1 MQTPRFPSPRPDR
14 FATPKPGLWR
24 RTPPAIFPPILGLT
38 GLSVAW
44 LRASDAFGITPG
56 AGQALMG
63 AVTLLY
69 LFALVAYGTKVVRR
83 PGVVTEDLKV
93 LPGRSGLAAMTMSA
107 MLLTLAALAFWPAAA
122 PVVLGIGLAGHALI
136 LALVI
141 RFLVTGPAEARTV
154 TPVFHLTFVGFIV
167 APIAGVPLGWVTL
180 STSIFWA
187 TLVMALAIWGAS
199 AMQLVRRDVPAPLRP
214 LLAIH
219 LAPASL
225 LGTVAMLLGQT
236 MLGLVFGVVAIAIFA
251 ALVVRVR
258 WLTEAGFSALWGA
271 FTFPLAAFSSLMM
284 VLGAAGQGEAFR
296 VIGGLALVAA
306 TLIIPW
312 IAVKVGQLW
321 VKGVLAAKT
330 NAAEA

>member
-1 MQTPRFPSPRPDR
+1 MQPPRFPQPRPDR

-24 RTPPAIFPPILGLT
+24 RTPPAIFPPILGLA

-44 LRASDAFGITPG
+44 LRATDAFGVPPG

-69 LFALVAYGTKVVRR
+69 LFALVAYATKVARR
-83 PGVVTEDLKV
+83 PGVVAEDIKV
-93 LPGRSGLAAMTMSA
+93 LPGRAGLAAMSMA
-107 MLLTLAALAFWPAAA
+107 GMLLALAALSFTPGLA
-122 PVVLGIGLAGHALI
+122 PWVLGLALALHGLI
-136 LALVI
+136 LGLVI
-141 RFLVTGPAEARTV
+141 RFLVTGPPEARHV

-167 APIAGVPLGWVTL
+167 APIAGVPLGWGMV
-180 STSIFWA
+180 STVIFWA
-187 TLVMALAIWGAS
+187 TLAMAVAIWGAS
-199 AMQLVRRDVPAPLRP
+199 ARQLVRRDVPAPLRP

-225 LGTVAMLLGQT
+225 LGTVAMLLGHST
-236 MLGLVFGVVAIAIFA
+236 LGLVFGVFAILVFA
-251 ALVVRVR
+251 ALLVRAR
-258 WLTEAGFSALWGA
+258 WIAEAGFSPLWGA

-284 VLGAAGQGEAFR
+284 ILGAVGQGEAFR

-306 TLIIPW
+306 TLVIPW
-312 IAVKVGQLW
+312 IAVKVGQMW
-321 VKGVLAAKT
+321 IKGVLAAKT

>member
-1 MQTPRFPSPRPDR
+1 MQTPRFPQPRPDR
-14 FATPKPGLWR
+14 FASPKPGLWR

-44 LRASDAFGITPG
+44 LRASDAFGITQG
-56 AGQALMG
+56 VGQGLMG

-83 PGVVTEDLKV
+83 PGVVAEDLKV
-93 LPGRSGLAAMTMSA
+93 LPGRAGLAALSMA
-107 MLLTLAALAFWPAAA
+107 GMLLTLAALSFA
-122 PVVLGIGLAGHALI
+122 PGLAPWVLGVGLVLHALI
-136 LALVI
+136 LGLVI
-141 RFLVTGPAEARTV
+141 RFLVTGPPEARHV

-167 APIAGVPLGWVTL
+167 APIAGVSLGWVTL
-180 STSIFWA
+180 STAIFWA
-187 TLVMALAIWGAS
+187 TLVMAVAIWGAS
-199 AMQLVRRDVPAPLRP
+199 AVQFIRRDVPAPLRP

-236 MLGLVFGVVAIAIFA
+236 VLGLVFGVLSIAIFA
-251 ALVVRVR
+251 VLVARAR
-258 WLTEAGFSALWGA
+258 WLTEAGFSPLWGA

-284 VLGAAGQGEAFR
+284 ILGAAGQGEVFR
-296 VIGGLALVAA
+296 VIGGVALVGA
-306 TLIIPW
+306 TLFIPW
-312 IAVKVGQLW
+312 IAVKVGQMW